1 MGKHVHLRRWPLGLL
16 ISLTVILAA
25 CSPAG
30 GGEGDASTTM
40 LRLGYFPNVTHAAA
54 IVGIEEG
61 IIADALGEGVQLRA
75 QAFNAGPDVIE
86 ALFNGALDASFIGPS
101 PAINGFTR
109 SDGQALR
116 IVAGATSG
124 GASLVVRD
132 GIASPSDLVGATLAT
147 PQLGNTQDVAL
158 RAWLAE
164 EGLTA
169 DLEGGGD
176 VSIVPQANA
185 QALEAFVAGEIDGA
199 WMPEPWATRMVR
211 EGDGVVLVDERD
223 LWPDGEFVTTHLI
236 VATEFLE
243 AHPDLVKA
251 LIAAHVEATDYLVEQ
266 PESAQQIVA
275 AALADLTGSQLPE
288 GTLAAAWENLIFTVD
303 PMASSLR
310 ASASSAAD
318 LGLLESDDV
327 DGIYDL
333 SILNEVLSELGRPE
347 IPAP

>member
-1 MGKHVHLRRWPLGLL
+1 MRLLRSRLALSSIAL
-16 ISLTVILAA
+16 AVILAA

-30 GGEGDASTTM
+30 GGEGDSSTTT
-40 LRLGYFPNVTHAAA
+40 LRLGYFPNVTHAGA
-54 IVGIEEG
+54 IVGIEQG
-61 IIADALGEGVQLRA
+61 IIADSLGDDVELQAR
-75 QAFNAGPDVIE
+75 AFNAGPDVVE
-86 ALFNGALDASFIGPS
+86 AIFNGALDASFIGPN

-109 SDGQALR
+109 SGGEALR

-124 GASLVVRD
+124 GASLVVRA
-132 GIASPSDLVGATLAT
+132 GIASPADLVGATLAS

-164 EGLTA
+164 EGLTT

-199 WMPEPWATRMVR
+199 WLPEPWATRMVR
-211 EGDGVVLVDERD
+211 EGGGVVLVDERD

-243 AHPDLVKA
+243 AHPNLVKA
-251 LIAAHVEATDYLVEQ
+251 LIAAHVQATDYLVAQ
-266 PESAQQIVA
+266 PQPAQQIVA

-288 GTLAAAWENLIFTVD
+288 GTLAAAWENLTFTVD
-303 PMASSLR
+303 PFAASLQESATNA
-310 ASASSAAD
+310 AS

-327 DGIYDL
+327 EGIYDL
-333 SILNEVLSELGRPE
+333 SLLNEVLSELGRPE
-347 IPAP
+347 VPAP